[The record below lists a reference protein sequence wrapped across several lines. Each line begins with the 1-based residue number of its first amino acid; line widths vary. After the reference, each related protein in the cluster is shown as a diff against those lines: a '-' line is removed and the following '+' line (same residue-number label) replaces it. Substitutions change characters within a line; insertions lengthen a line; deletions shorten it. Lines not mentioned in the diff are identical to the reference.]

1 MSETTPTREPGAPGP
16 RKRVNRREQILYTAA
31 EAFAA
36 QGFHNTS
43 LADIAAMLDITPAGV
58 LHHFGSK
65 TGLLTAV
72 LELRDARSPAP
83 EGAGL
88 LRHLVTT
95 AERNA
100 AAPGTT
106 QLYAVLSAE
115 SATDRHPA
123 QGWFRNRY
131 TVLRRE
137 IAAAVLERLEPEQR
151 EKASVPGPH
160 GHTPAHDAAA
170 AVIAAM
176 DGLQVQ
182 WLLEPEAVDMAAVTN
197 LVVDAVVARLSTRAT
212 RSGTEG

>member
-1 MSETTPTREPGAPGP
+1 MSETTPIREPGAPGP
-16 RKRVNRREQILYTAA
+16 RKRVNRREQILHTAA
-31 EAFAA
+31 EAFTA

-43 LADIAAMLDITPAGV
+43 LADIATMLGITPAGI

-72 LELRDARSPAP
+72 LELRDVRSPAP
-83 EGAGL
+83 EGAGML
-88 LRHLVTT
+88 DHLVAT

-100 AAPGTT
+100 ATPGTT

-123 QGWFRNRY
+123 QGWFRDSYR
-131 TVLRRE
+131 VLRQE
-137 IAAAVLERLEPEQR
+137 ISAAVLERLGPDQR
-151 EKASVPGPH
+151 DAASAPGPH
-160 GHTPAHDAAA
+160 GHAPAHDAAA

-182 WLLEPEAVDMAAVTN
+182 WLLEPEAVDMSAVTD
-197 LVVDAVVARLSTRAT
+197 LVVDAVVARLSARIAC
-212 RSGTEG
+212 SGAGD